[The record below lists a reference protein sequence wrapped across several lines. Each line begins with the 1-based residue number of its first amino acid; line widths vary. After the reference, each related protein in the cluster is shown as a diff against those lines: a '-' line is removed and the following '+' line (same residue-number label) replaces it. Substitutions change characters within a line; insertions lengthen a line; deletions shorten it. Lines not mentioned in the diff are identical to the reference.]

1 MPTADIDGLATR
13 YELLGDGPPLL
24 MFSPGGFDAR
34 LENWR
39 TLGLYKK
46 TRVLEQVAKH
56 YTCITFDR
64 REAGQSGGRVQ
75 RITWQDYAAQGKGL
89 LDHLGIARAH
99 VAGGCAGCS
108 VVSEFAVRY
117 PGATAALV
125 LLSPA
130 GGARYRI
137 RQQERFTR
145 HLAFVAEHGLAGV
158 AELARSSG
166 QAFGQD
172 PRVGPWG
179 TVVARDESFAVAYT
193 ARDQRLY
200 EATVAAMA
208 RTLFDRD
215 TVPGPEPEDLMGL
228 ALPALIVPGQDA
240 SHATSAARYLQECLP
255 GAQYWDV
262 PVSAQDEVTL
272 PAQVLE
278 FLDSVSCG

>member
-13 YELLGDGPPLL
+13 YELVGDGPPLL

-46 TRVLEQVAKH
+46 TRVLEQVAKN

-89 LDHLGIARAH
+89 LDHLGIARAY

-108 VVSEFAVRY
+108 VVTEFAVRY

-145 HLAFVAEHGLAGV
+145 HLAFVAERGLAGV

-179 TVVARDESFAVAYT
+179 TVVARDESFAVAYA

-278 FLDSVSCG
+278 FLDSVSSG

>member
-13 YELLGDGPPLL
+13 YELVGDGPPLL

-89 LDHLGIARAH
+89 LDHLGIARAY

-108 VVSEFAVRY
+108 VVTEFAVRY

-145 HLAFVAEHGLAGV
+145 HLAFVAERGLAGV

-262 PVSAQDEVTL
+262 PVSAQDEATL
-272 PAQVLE
+272 PPQVLE
-278 FLDSVSCG
+278 FLDSVSSG

>member
-46 TRVLEQVAKH
+46 TRVLEQVAKS

-108 VVSEFAVRY
+108 VVTEFAVRY

-145 HLAFVAEHGLAGV
+145 HLAYVAEHGLAGV
-158 AELARSSG
+158 AELARSSR

-255 GAQYWDV
+255 AAQYWDV

-272 PAQVLE
+272 PAKVLE
-278 FLDSVSCG
+278 FLDSVSSG

>member
-108 VVSEFAVRY
+108 VVTEFAVRY

-262 PVSAQDEVTL
+262 PVCAQDEVTL

>member
-108 VVSEFAVRY
+108 VVTEFAVRY